1 MRNDAK
7 RLLVADVDEKARQS
21 LLDLFTREGYRVEL
35 TRLASEVIRKIQNTR
50 IDVLIMDV
58 DISGMKGYQI
68 IPIIK
73 KMEPALPIIVT
84 SSRSSLKL
92 AQKVRQEKIFFYAMK
107 PLDLKEIKLVVKD
120 ALRKI
125 GKIR

>member
-73 KMEPALPIIVT
+73 KMEPALPIIMT

>member
-1 MRNDAK
+1 MRNDVK
-7 RLLVADVDEKARQS
+7 RLLVADGDEEARHS

-35 TRLASEVIRKIQNTR
+35 TRLASEVIQKIQNTR

-58 DISGMKGYQI
+58 DIPGMKGYQI

-73 KMEPALPIIVT
+73 TMEPELPIIVT
-84 SSRSSLKL
+84 SSHSSLKL

-120 ALRKI
+120 ALRKM